1 MLARYQPIQLLSR
14 FNPDPEQVK
23 FKFPHFIHTPDGGR
37 LGGAIPSL
45 IVPAQQRRCDWQS
58 VFLAKKL
65 PKPEI
70 TTMTSL
76 SGNTADI

>member
-45 IVPAQQRRCDWQS
+45 IVPAQQRRCD
-58 VFLAKKL
+58 
-65 PKPEI
+65 
-70 TTMTSL
+70 
-76 SGNTADI
+76 